1 MVMCDE
7 ESGFRVDRILAAVN
21 FNDLSS
27 LALKYAAV
35 GAFQFN
41 AELIVMHAERVEVP
55 PYVLADDYERLLG
68 ELRKMRQSAE
78 EFLADYV
85 YQILGGATEQLRIR
99 YLIVEEHPVDAI
111 LKASETEKVELVVMG
126 TYPEVTNQCSVDPVV
141 LRGHAA
147 IQITAFAREGNFDLL
162 VLGAER
168 KPFLHA
174 LLFGTTTEAVLRSS
188 PHPHPH
194 CPSTNK

>member
-1 MVMCDE
+1 MVMSDE
-7 ESGFRVDRILAAVN
+7 ESGFRVDRILTAVN
-21 FNDLSS
+21 FSDLFS

-85 YQILGGATEQLRIR
+85 Y
-99 YLIVEEHPVDAI
+99 
-111 LKASETEKVELVVMG
+111 S
-126 TYPEVTNQCSVDPVV
+126 
-141 LRGHAA
+141 
-147 IQITAFAREGNFDLL
+147 
-162 VLGAER
+162 
-168 KPFLHA
+168 
-174 LLFGTTTEAVLRSS
+174 
-188 PHPHPH
+188 HPHAH

>member
-1 MVMCDE
+1 MVMSDE
-7 ESGFRVDRILAAVN
+7 ESSFRVDRILTAIDSS
-21 FNDLSS
+21 DLSS

-41 AELIVMHAERVEVP
+41 AELIVMHAERIEVP

-85 YQILGGATEQLRIR
+85 Y
-99 YLIVEEHPVDAI
+99 
-111 LKASETEKVELVVMG
+111 S
-126 TYPEVTNQCSVDPVV
+126 
-141 LRGHAA
+141 
-147 IQITAFAREGNFDLL
+147 
-162 VLGAER
+162 
-168 KPFLHA
+168 
-174 LLFGTTTEAVLRSS
+174 
-188 PHPHPH
+188 HPHAH